1 MMEDMAGIALFLFI
15 GAILI
20 AIFSKLFGTNF
31 VDTNCDWC
39 SKEMRITRDLFRSNR
54 TKGIGNYCCEDCE
67 IASNQK
73 MIKCDWCG
81 SKYEE
86 DRRIYLK
93 NQQNGLGN
101 FCTGRCRRNDENTRH
116 EKIVTKRRII

>member
-1 MMEDMAGIALFLFI
+1 MEVNGLMLFALLFFI
-15 GAILI
+15 GAMFYHFKIKTI
-20 AIFSKLFGTNF
+20 Y

-86 DRRIYLK
+86 DRKIYLK